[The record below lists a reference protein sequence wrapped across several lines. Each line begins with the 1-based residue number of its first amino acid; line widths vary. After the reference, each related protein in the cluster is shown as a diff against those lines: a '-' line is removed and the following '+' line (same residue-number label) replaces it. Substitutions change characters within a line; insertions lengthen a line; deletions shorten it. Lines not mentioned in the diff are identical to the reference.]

1 MCTALYCPILQQPQI
16 NPPLAPFMRNLDGE
30 GSCYPALPQGGNESP
45 PGLTL
50 SPHSLAFLKDA
61 EECSLSTEAGK
72 GGGTGSDIIKWPG

>member
-1 MCTALYCPILQQPQI
+1 MHGLVLSNLTTASDKPTFGPVYVEPG
-16 NPPLAPFMRNLDGE
+16 RG